1 MIAFLLMT
9 MLALSGSGS
18 IARSAWAAQNT
29 QSAPVSIDQALFL
42 STVPSYAVLGHNYT
56 VRLLVNNTTN
66 ESVPIILR
74 VNVPVGVIYTHPTI
88 LQLIVEPGRQV
99 LTNFSLIAFDR
110 YNGLINVTAM
120 MWVWFYNETSRPVL
134 AEQVSTVINGVL
146 PSPLSTIALV
156 SVVALLV
163 ATAAVVVI
171 GIRRGKRGGA
181 DLQPL

>member
-1 MIAFLLMT
+1 LLMA
-9 MLALSGSGS
+9 MLALSASAS
-18 IARSAWAAQNT
+18 IPRPVWAAQNT
-29 QSAPVSIDQALFL
+29 QSSPVSIDQALFL

-56 VRLLVNNTTN
+56 VRLLVNNTSN

-74 VNVPVGVIYTHPTI
+74 VDVPVDVIYTHPTI
-88 LQLIVEPGRQV
+88 QQLIVEPGQQV

-110 YNGLINVTAM
+110 YSGLINVTAT
-120 MWVWFYNETSRPVL
+120 MWVWLYNQTSRPVI

-156 SVVALLV
+156 AVVALLA
-163 ATAAVVVI
+163 ATATVVVI
-171 GIRRGKRGGA
+171 SVRRSKKGGA